1 MILGEMSCSDGETC
15 CQLQSGDY
23 GCCPLRKNIY
33 FFIRFTFWKSNG
45 TYVFLLADAVCCSKW
60 FNWIELNWIESMNC
74 C

>member
-33 FFIRFTFWKSNG
+33 FFIRFTF
-45 TYVFLLADAVCCSKW
+45 
-60 FNWIELNWIESMNC
+60 
-74 C
+74 